1 MHHCQACKIRPFSI
15 KIACAAMILM
25 LSWGVS
31 ILGAGQSQMVHIIKE
46 LDDDH
51 ILIQTTRN
59 SFMLL
64 EKWTLRFSPLLF
76 EGKSFPAKIT
86 PLWVTIYFE
95 HREPIKWSIMDR
107 YESYLYF
114 EDTTIDG
121 TITLVSN
128 GTVLKTS
135 SGHIYEVIDYG
146 YSYSYL
152 YHPDTFI
159 LKAIDKNIY
168 VLFIKGLDR
177 PAICRRLDDSRRTE
191 DSQHGIIRSYIMS
204 KFEGLKMGNI
214 YVLANGQVWEQTEP
228 YTWIYIWH
236 MPPVII
242 WETNGMFQMKVD
254 IDGIPKV
261 VRVRRIK

>member
-59 SFMLL
+59 SFMFL

-107 YESYLYF
+107 YENCLYY

-121 TITLVSN
+121 TVTLVRN

-135 SGHIYEVIDYG
+135 SSNIYEVIDYG